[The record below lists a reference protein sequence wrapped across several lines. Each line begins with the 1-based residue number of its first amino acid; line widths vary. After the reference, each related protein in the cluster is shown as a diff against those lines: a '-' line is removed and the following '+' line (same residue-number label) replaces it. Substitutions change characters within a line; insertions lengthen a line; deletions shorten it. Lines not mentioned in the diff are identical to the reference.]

1 MLFHI
6 IWLKEEGKTVDN
18 NLDNDEQQIIRYNVD
33 ILIESIDINEARKIL
48 ESRWII
54 MISIKEYP
62 QDENSFGKIYL
73 QANYAWKSIRIINY
87 MDELDEAA
95 IFFCNIWLEINEI
108 NYLKNPESEN
118 ESRKIL
124 EEAKI
129 YVGEQKKRIKE
140 LMDKK
145 KKQKQNVFSNQW
157 LVKIRIV
164 IDEAIVR
171 WDEMISRTIWI
182 VDWNKIK
189 TFKDLRSELSKLRMG
204 TNQIKIISVWEE
216 YLNLMEEIE
225 LDFLEYKK
233 NELGNLEILAKDSAV
248 SNLDVMK
255 EYARFFKAVKIK
267 WIWWSVKKEYG
278 DYTTFGEGG
287 IYIKFFWYDIV
298 KKFNNA
304 KEVIYKTY
312 DWIEFILIA
321 VILEIVIYM
330 VLTSIGKDI
339 ELKNFVL
346 LSNLWIIWMVLYVI
360 KFIRRRNIM
369 YLIILIPIIVIL
381 CVVLIRNLRVNL
393 AL

>member
-1 MLFHI
+1 
-6 IWLKEEGKTVDN
+6 
-18 NLDNDEQQIIRYNVD
+18 
-33 ILIESIDINEARKIL
+33 
-48 ESRWII
+48 
-54 MISIKEYP
+54 
-62 QDENSFGKIYL
+62 
-73 QANYAWKSIRIINY
+73 
-87 MDELDEAA
+87 
-95 IFFCNIWLEINEI
+95 
-108 NYLKNPESEN
+108 
-118 ESRKIL
+118 
-124 EEAKI
+124 
-129 YVGEQKKRIKE
+129 
-140 LMDKK
+140 
-145 KKQKQNVFSNQW
+145 
-157 LVKIRIV
+157 
-164 IDEAIVR
+164 
-171 WDEMISRTIWI
+171 
-182 VDWNKIK
+182 
-189 TFKDLRSELSKLRMG
+189 
-204 TNQIKIISVWEE
+204 
-216 YLNLMEEIE
+216 
-225 LDFLEYKK
+225 
-233 NELGNLEILAKDSAV
+233 
-248 SNLDVMK
+248 MK